1 VVKNKKN
8 TTRLCGKRNP
18 GVMMST
24 SNEMYIEFVSDNSK
38 SMKGF
43 EAVYNTGIVSYSILN
58 CFKKAVVE

>member
-1 VVKNKKN
+1 
-8 TTRLCGKRNP
+8 
-18 GVMMST
+18 MST